1 MDFKSVNKIGHI
13 EKTINV
19 ELDLTHTDHSMGR
32 QGRGSDYI
40 TNDEIKN
47 VVSLATEQIIDAM
60 IANTLN
66 NGDSVLITQKES
78 KINVVGALSVNKS
91 TDVINFKVITVMRV
105 DDFINKK
112 NTKQF
117 FV

>member
-1 MDFKSVNKIGHI
+1 
-13 EKTINV
+13 
-19 ELDLTHTDHSMGR
+19 
-32 QGRGSDYI
+32 
-40 TNDEIKN
+40 
-47 VVSLATEQIIDAM
+47 M